1 MLSKRNFGS
10 LMTVDAQ
17 GDVTDYVDGF
27 KRLDACRAH
36 YASVGMPDS
45 YIEGLIR

>member
-1 MLSKRNFGS
+1 
-10 LMTVDAQ
+10 VDAQ
-17 GDVTDYVDGF
+17 GDVTDYVDVF
-27 KRLDACRAH
+27 KRLDVCRAH